1 MKVKCRLIFLLHHTS
16 GSGMEWIY
24 VDLGM
29 EAALPLRRLGV
40 SRTCTINS
48 VTQFDSSSH
57 SLAIDLHPKAT
68 LEESPRIPHPQ
79 SIRLLLRY
87 VFKRCSH
94 PCRPVK

>member
-1 MKVKCRLIFLLHHTS
+1 MKVKCRLIFLLPHTS
-16 GSGMEWIY
+16 GSGMECY
-24 VDLGM
+24 VEPGM
-29 EAALPLRRLGV
+29 EAALPLRRLGI
-40 SRTCTINS
+40 SRACTINS

-57 SLAIDLHPKAT
+57 SLATDLPPEAT

-79 SIRLLLRY
+79 SIRWLLRY